1 MPRCLL
7 RFVCLSESFF
17 KPCLFRLQKEQEKG
31 GPSSKQSFEIPLWL
45 VRDNAV
51 WYRVGGP
58 QRVFP
63 EAFTE
68 SGEVLAQGHGW
79 GMTVISMFFCSLT
92 KFVSRFI

>member
-1 MPRCLL
+1 MSRCLL
-7 RFVCLSESFF
+7 RFVCLSESFFFFF

-31 GPSSKQSFEIPLWL
+31 GPSSKQLFEIPLWL
-45 VRDNAV
+45 VRDNAL

-68 SGEVLAQGHGW
+68 SGGSLSQELAG
-79 GMTVISMFFCSLT
+79 L
-92 KFVSRFI
+92 